1 MKELSVAGFTACTHL
16 QVDNERH
23 CSTLR
28 KSRQTWVLFV
38 GLRGGKGAQRG
49 GNSNEYKGPQIAAS
63 LVSPAGHS
71 VTAWTSL
78 G

>member
-1 MKELSVAGFTACTHL
+1 MMKELSVADFTACTHL

-23 CSTLR
+23 CSMLR
-28 KSRQTWVLFV
+28 KSRQTWALFV

-49 GNSNEYKGPQIAAS
+49 GNSNEGPQIAAS
-63 LVSPAGHS
+63 LVSPAGHC
-71 VTAWTSL
+71 VTAWTSS